1 MEKSS
6 QNTSLTNVK
15 PECELNQSIENSS
28 ERTIIEA
35 TENVPT
41 PENEKLSEELAPSLN
56 SPKSEVKTSR
66 IFISPVKQSFCISD
80 KYMTEDLVCLR
91 EKEDIIKNDRKVL
104 NTLTYECN
112 RKKKELNTLT
122 TKVTAVKESLKKINL
137 RKGHYSVRNVN
148 KRDSRARENLKS
160 LRETQHQLSKLKIN
174 HAACADSV
182 KELNEENKLLREGK
196 KNQNDAEQKKIQ
208 AQKTASYYR
217 VVSTTLRNKLKN
229 KQVEAVRTLKTLNRE
244 KDQRIHELED
254 TVLTLQQSLTES
266 KVETKGKDGKFS
278 DKLRMCVIE
287 LGGLEVA
294 VEKIPEVIKCVSK
307 HVFNTEFK
315 SSDVPSSSTAQNIID
330 EGHFLAKTFISEK
343 LAETENWGLN
353 RDGTTRKKQ
362 KLLDTSVTLSS
373 GEVYSL
379 GFSRVA
385 HETAETIQSVTENHL
400 VELGKMNSATN
411 QNSCTETFITESLK
425 KLAFTMSDRASN
437 EKKAARLLDE
447 WRDEILSQCPDQEK
461 TSVHHFHCMAHVLLG
476 FHRYICQD
484 LKDFETTLCAKE
496 GPLSRDQLPVFK
508 FWKTKGAIVERL
520 LSTVSDV
527 FGPCGD
533 HHGVHDLWEGYCG
546 KCYKVCDRQLP

>member
-1 MEKSS
+1 M
-6 QNTSLTNVK
+6 
-15 PECELNQSIENSS
+15 
-28 ERTIIEA
+28 
-35 TENVPT
+35 
-41 PENEKLSEELAPSLN
+41 
-56 SPKSEVKTSR
+56 
-66 IFISPVKQSFCISD
+66 
-80 KYMTEDLVCLR
+80 
-91 EKEDIIKNDRKVL
+91 
-104 NTLTYECN
+104 
-112 RKKKELNTLT
+112 
-122 TKVTAVKESLKKINL
+122 
-137 RKGHYSVRNVN
+137 
-148 KRDSRARENLKS
+148 
-160 LRETQHQLSKLKIN
+160 
-174 HAACADSV
+174 
-182 KELNEENKLLREGK
+182 
-196 KNQNDAEQKKIQ
+196 
-208 AQKTASYYR
+208 QKTASYYR

-229 KQVEAVRTLKTLNRE
+229 KQVEAVRTLKTLNCE

-254 TVLTLQQSLTES
+254 KVLTLQQSLTES

-307 HVFNTEFK
+307 HVFNTKFK
-315 SSDVPSSSTAQNIID
+315 SSDIPSSSTTQNIID
-330 EGHFLAKTFISEK
+330 EGHLLAKTFISEK

-400 VELGKMNSATN
+400 VELGTMNSATN
-411 QNSCTETFITESLK
+411 KNSCTETFITESLK

-437 EKKAARLLDE
+437 EKKATRLLDE

-461 TSVHHFHCMAHVLLG
+461 TSLHHFHCMAHVLLG

-496 GPLSRDQLPVFK
+496 GPLGRDQLPVFK
-508 FWKTKGAIVERL
+508 FWKTKGAIV
-520 LSTVSDV
+520 
-527 FGPCGD
+527 
-533 HHGVHDLWEGYCG
+533 
-546 KCYKVCDRQLP
+546 